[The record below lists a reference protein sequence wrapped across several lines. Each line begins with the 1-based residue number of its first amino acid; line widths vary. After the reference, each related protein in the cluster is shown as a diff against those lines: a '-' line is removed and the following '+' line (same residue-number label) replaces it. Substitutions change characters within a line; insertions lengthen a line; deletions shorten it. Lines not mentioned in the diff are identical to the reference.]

1 MFNRLR
7 ETIMKK
13 CGNMQHIAYWKFID
27 ATNFIEK
34 YSMELNSYGLV
45 LKEPG

>member
-1 MFNRLR
+1 MQ
-7 ETIMKK
+7 K
-13 CGNMQHIAYWKFID
+13 CENMQHVAYLKLID
-27 ATNFIEK
+27 ATNFIEN

>member
-1 MFNRLR
+1 MQ
-7 ETIMKK
+7 K
-13 CGNMQHIAYWKFID
+13 CENLQHVAYLKFID

-34 YSMELNSYGLV
+34 YGMKLNSYGFV